1 MKLRKD
7 IKRGRI
13 SPQLE
18 KIKHLREIKNIKQE
32 EMAELLG
39 IHRDTYIRKE
49 NGVCRFY
56 IDELFKILIILDCDL
71 SDIF

>member
-7 IKRGRI
+7 IKRGHV

-18 KIKHLREIKNIKQE
+18 KIKHMRESKNITQE

-39 IHRDTYIRKE
+39 IHKATYIMKE
-49 NGVCRFY
+49 NGKTKIY
-56 IDELFKILIILDCDL
+56 INELFKIMLILDCKVD
-71 SDIF
+71 DIF

>member
-18 KIKHLREIKNIKQE
+18 NIKHLREAKSIKQE

-49 NGVCRFY
+49 NGLCRFY
-56 IDELFKILIILDCDL
+56 IDELFKIMLILDCEM